1 MKIDSTINH
10 NNQFGLINGLIKYRS
25 RLKISND
32 LQNSTSSGFFF
43 TASFLQKK
51 MIVQQCQKY
60 EINEDVYMND
70 TQNDAGK
77 IDNKLKKIHETTD
90 LFEIFIG
97 KFVLL
102 EFVAAI
108 TET

>member
-32 LQNSTSSGFFF
+32 LQNSTSSGFTVF
-43 TASFLQKK
+43 FLQKK

-90 LFEIFIG
+90 FFEIFIG